1 MPPVANP
8 GLDEASS
15 CREADQQFSWPE
27 AVQLRL
33 KELQESLEDEEITQ
47 KGYWKQ
53 RFLIV
58 EKLLTKDQLKNVS
71 GLQTDYKAGK
81 VSEPT
86 YFDQLKS
93 LLVPLGQLM
102 DEGVENE
109 SEARLWD
116 EKDTASAKEP
126 KDDIAKTED
135 VPAAS
140 SSSSLSAAEKRPK
153 RDVKQPSI
161 QAMFSKANKR
171 KSTSEISSTEKKLK
185 EEGGGDSKPAE
196 EAKMKKTSEP
206 VSPRCKICRQFV
218 DSPDLLR

>member
-15 CREADQQFSWPE
+15 SREAAKQFSWPE

-58 EKLLTKDQLKNVS
+58 EKLLTKDQLRNVS
-71 GLQTDYKAGK
+71 GLQTEYKAGK
-81 VSEPT
+81 VSELT
-86 YFDQLKS
+86 YYDQLKS
-93 LLVPLGQLM
+93 LLVPLGEQM

-140 SSSSLSAAEKRPK
+140 SSLSAAEKRPK
-153 RDVKQPSI
+153 RDAKQPSI
-161 QAMFSKANKR
+161 QSMFSKANKR
-171 KSTSEISSTEKKLK
+171 KSTSEISSLEKKLK
-185 EEGGGDSKPAE
+185 EEEREGDSKPTD
-196 EAKMKKTSEP
+196 EAKIKKTAEP
-206 VSPRCKICRQFV
+206 VCARCKICRQFV